1 MAESRIVR
9 DSYGGAGAEGPASI
23 EYRPYRGA
31 EDDPLLLAI
40 VLSNDAADGKTEPVS
55 LEDIE
60 SFCKPTERFIPARDL
75 DIALVAGRNGEHM
88 PAGFSRRSWYSGY
101 RGCPLYCQYSCL
113 AGEWRQAGIWPR
125 MVRRNEEL
133 LRSLHLE
140 RTGGASKEGAWL
152 QAWASD
158 CEKDWIAVLEDA
170 GYELV
175 RSFNNMRRSTA
186 GVPDLVLPE
195 GPVVKPVEPTQLRKI
210 WEAQRELNLGVF
222 ECVEENWGDDSFEAW
237 AREAEGRMVLWQVA
251 WDGDEVAG
259 TVLAHYEEGHV
270 GKEGRSR
277 GYTEHIY
284 VRPSWRGRGL
294 ASALIARALRALA
307 ELGVEEAELG
317 VDSRNESSAFA
328 LYRKMGYETE
338 SVDGWYRKPL

>member
-1 MAESRIVR
+1 MMEEGRTGMV
-9 DSYGGAGAEGPASI
+9 AEGRVDPPSI
-23 EYRPYRGA
+23 EYRPYRGK
-31 EDDPLLLAI
+31 EDDPLLLDI
-40 VLSNDAADGKTEPVS
+40 VRSGDAADGKTKLAS
-55 LEDIE
+55 LEDIA
-60 SFCKPTERFIPARDL
+60 SFCRPTERFSPARDL
-75 DIALVAGRNGEHM
+75 DLVFVAGKDGEPR
-88 PAGFSRRSWYSGY
+88 PAGFSKRSWYSGH

-113 AGEWRQAGIWPR
+113 AAEWRRAGIWSP
-125 MVRRNEEL
+125 MVRRNEDF
-133 LRSLHLE
+133 LRSLHAE
-140 RTGGASKEGAWL
+140 RTGGASTEGAWL

-158 CEKDWIAVLEDA
+158 CEKDWIAVLAEA

-175 RSFNNMRRSTA
+175 RSFNNMRRSTCAVPEPALPA
-186 GVPDLVLPE
+186 GLA
-195 GPVVKPVEPTQLRKI
+195 VKPVEPAHLRKI

-222 ECVEENWGDDSFEAW
+222 ECVEENWGEASFGAW
-237 AREAEGRMVLWQVA
+237 ARAAEGRTALWQVA
-251 WDGDEVAG
+251 WDGGEAAG

-277 GYTEHIY
+277 GFTEHIY

-294 ASALIARALRALA
+294 ASALIARALLALA

-328 LYRKMGYETE
+328 LYRRMGYETE